1 MTSPEPD
8 ESFAPEAGLEPLIP
22 EKRDESPVAKIT
34 EPVARMAEPVV
45 GWAKAIA
52 LGIGDTAMQWKTGG
66 TASTTRRRTGGD
78 EGAVSHW
85 PLAVSRRRTEPHR
98 NEEQRVS
105 GSRMFSAPLSQ
116 SISKGP
122 HPFVPSFLCGQP
134 TLG

>member
-52 LGIGDTAMQWKTGG
+52 LGIGDTAKDMLDEGRSGAREAYREGWDEFDEKTK
-66 TASTTRRRTGGD
+66 RRR
-78 EGAVSHW
+78 
-85 PLAVSRRRTEPHR
+85 HR
-98 NEEQRVS
+98 DD
-105 GSRMFSAPLSQ
+105 
-116 SISKGP
+116 
-122 HPFVPSFLCGQP
+122 
-134 TLG
+134 

>member
-52 LGIGDTAMQWKTGG
+52 LGIGDTAKDMLHEGRRGARDAMEDGWDRFDDKTKN
-66 TASTTRRRTGGD
+66 RRRRGG
-78 EGAVSHW
+78 
-85 PLAVSRRRTEPHR
+85 R
-98 NEEQRVS
+98 
-105 GSRMFSAPLSQ
+105 
-116 SISKGP
+116 
-122 HPFVPSFLCGQP
+122 
-134 TLG
+134 